1 MTRWVLLFGC
11 KMKTERRHEL
21 QQNSL
26 AAWLEQTIESIKPHA
41 TAITA
46 VVVAAVAVVFVYY
59 FFTTQRRTGQLDAWN
74 QYLAAVDQ
82 PGFDQLA
89 EIGEQYSNAPVG
101 YCAMLLAADRQL
113 QSGVNALFGDRT
125 AAGQDLRMAL
135 DNYTRVAEKAKDPI
149 LVQRG
154 LIGKGYTE
162 ESLAYDSAEYL
173 RTAKET
179 YEQYVEEFPEGIFTE
194 QAQIRLNALGKP
206 ATASFYD
213 WFAEQGARN
222 TESQESILGGDL
234 DLDTLP
240 DGPDSSSPVFDPQ
253 FDTSVI
259 EAEEGVTPEPDAA
272 TEEAMQEESAEE
284 TPSEEP
290 ASETPPAEE
299 TPASEEPSSE
309 EPASE
314 GPSLEA
320 PASNEETT
328 PQS

>member
-1 MTRWVLLFGC
+1 MTRWVLRLGYT
-11 KMKTERRHEL
+11 MKTERRHEL

-26 AAWLEQTIESIKPHA
+26 AAWIEQSVESIKPHA

-46 VVVAAVAVVFVYY
+46 AVVAVAAVVFVYY
-59 FFTTQRRTGQLDAWN
+59 FFTSQRSSGQTQAWN
-74 QYLAAVDQ
+74 QYLAAVDE
-82 PGFDQLA
+82 PGFDRLA
-89 EIGEQYSNAPVG
+89 EIGEQYPNDRVG
-101 YCAMLLAADRQL
+101 MCAMLLAADRQL

-125 AAGQDLRMAL
+125 AAGQDLGMAL
-135 DNYTRVAEKAKDPI
+135 DNYTHVAEKGGDPL

-154 LIGKGYTE
+154 LIGKAYTE
-162 ESLAYDSAEYL
+162 ESLAYDSAENL
-173 RTAKET
+173 RTAKAT
-179 YEQYVEEFPEGIFTE
+179 YEQYIKEFPDGIYTE

-213 WFAEQGARN
+213 WFAQQGLGN
-222 TESQESILGGDL
+222 SEPEGSILGGDL

-240 DGPDSSSPVFDPQ
+240 EGPDSSNPVFDPQ

-259 EAEEGVTPEPDAA
+259 DAEEGVTPEPDAA
-272 TEEAMQEESAEE
+272 TEEAMEESAAEE

-299 TPASEEPSSE
+299 PPAEEAPSTEEP
-309 EPASE
+309 PAE
-314 GPSLEA
+314 GPSLES
-320 PASNEETT
+320 PTSNEETT